1 MTLPAADR
9 IAWLAAH
16 ILPYEPA
23 LRAWLRQYAPANL
36 DPDAVIQETYGELV
50 RLPAV
55 DQICSPCTL
64 AFDIARAIVLRSLG
78 SEPAAPVTQPDR
90 DGVCEDPAPPARAA
104 DLLAALP
111 NPCREIFVLR
121 KVEGLSQRE
130 AAQRLGV
137 SEDAVERRLAKAIRG
152 MMRAV
157 A

>member
-9 IAWLAAH
+9 IAWLATH

-23 LRAWLRQYAPANL
+23 LRAWLRRYAPAGL
-36 DPDAVIQETYGELV
+36 DPDAVIQETYGELA

-55 DQICSPCTL
+55 GQICSPCTL
-64 AFDIARAIVLRSLG
+64 AFDIARAIVLRNMG
-78 SEPAAPVTQPDR
+78 ATPAAPVNDR
-90 DGVCEDPAPPARAA
+90 DLDGICEDPAPPARPA
-104 DLLAALP
+104 DLLAGLP
-111 NPCREIFVLR
+111 TACRETFMLR
-121 KVEGLSQRE
+121 KVEGLSQSE

-137 SEDAVERRLAKAIRG
+137 SEDAVERRLAKAIRV